1 MKKLVAGF
9 LSLVML
15 AAGLGC
21 VRAEADMLE
30 ALLASVS
37 REEAANGLQAVQE
50 ILAERGYQIENN
62 DADNLYDTI
71 LAICEQEYG
80 SYYGWTLSQRYQ
92 FDSLMVSL
100 NQLSYSINLDPAL
113 DILEQE
119 PALEVAL
126 AEIVERF
133 GSVYETGEYT
143 VAVSYTAV
151 EGGST
156 QGMWRF
162 GVEFANGD
170 YFVVHVLQGDV
181 VYCVPEKK
189 IGSLEVEYNELC
201 EQRGSFFKWTLE
213 EKMEYANSLP
223 DKLRIAQE
231 KNEINRNYDELVA
244 ISQYGFSLPGD
255 DDLSREEVTPIAL
268 RAVQAKYGLAEDWHI
283 NAELYY
289 SFFSTQPGEYR
300 WRVII
305 WKTGDDVFPSGIVE
319 LNSRSGEVLKIE
331 KNGTLPNE
339 YIPYLDRI

>member
-15 AAGLGC
+15 VAGLGC

-37 REEAANGLQAVQE
+37 RVEAANDLQAVQA

-100 NQLSYSINLDPAL
+100 NQLSYPINLDPAL

-231 KNEINRNYDELVA
+231 KNEINMSYDELVA

-255 DDLSREEVTPIAL
+255 DDLPKEEVTSIAL
-268 RAVQAKYGLAEDWHI
+268 REVQAKYGLSEDWHI
-283 NAELYY
+283 NSEIYY
-289 SFFSTQPGEYR
+289 SFFSSRTGENR
-300 WRVII
+300 WRVIF
-305 WKTGDDVFPSGIVE
+305 WKTGDNAFPSGIVE